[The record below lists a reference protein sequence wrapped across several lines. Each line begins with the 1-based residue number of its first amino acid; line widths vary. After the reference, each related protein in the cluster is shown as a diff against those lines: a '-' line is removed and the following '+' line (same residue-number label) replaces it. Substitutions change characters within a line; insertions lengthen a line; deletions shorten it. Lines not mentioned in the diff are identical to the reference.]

1 MILKRVYEEYDL
13 PIERLLMKEYKRL
26 GLTIQ
31 QTHVLLALFS
41 IYKKRKTFSIASIQ
55 RRVDYQ
61 QDQIGNAIDALL
73 DQGFLS
79 MALESKDG
87 KQREVFHLDLTFEKI
102 EALFKQDEKNAMK
115 VIHENRVAETL
126 RMFEQ
131 GLGRNLF
138 AYELENI
145 RKWYD
150 ESLYQHPHIIK
161 AIEQAGDRISI
172 KHVEKILNQTVVE
185 TVVLDEEVE
194 QVLDEIFQKIK

>member
-126 RMFEQ
+126 RLFEQ